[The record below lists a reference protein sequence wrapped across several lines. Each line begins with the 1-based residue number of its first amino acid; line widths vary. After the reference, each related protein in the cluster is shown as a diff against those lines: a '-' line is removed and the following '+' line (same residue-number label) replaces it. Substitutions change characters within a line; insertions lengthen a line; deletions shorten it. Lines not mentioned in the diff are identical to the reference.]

1 MDTVISLIVGFV
13 IGVIVVGIAIEFGIK
28 KTSHA
33 TPASKHTKK
42 WSISEISNPRIM
54 AEYLGDVEL
63 PKDSKILVNKYKD
76 KEMFAGLDVKKNSGI
91 KGNYIV
97 GDDRALILSGPVKK
111 DELGFWTV
119 EKEIIDK
126 LNAEFEE
133 RWDKG
138 TTIKQEDKK

>member
-1 MDTVISLIVGFV
+1 MDIVSLVVGFV
-13 IGVIVVGIAIEFGIK
+13 IGVVVVGIAIEFGIK
-28 KTSHA
+28 KTSR
-33 TPASKHTKK
+33 TMPASKHTKK

-54 AEYLGDVEL
+54 AEYLGNVEL
-63 PKDSKILVNKYKD
+63 PKDSRILVNKYKD
-76 KEMFAGLDVKKNSGI
+76 EEMFAGLDVKKHSGI
-91 KGNYIV
+91 KGNFIV

-133 RWDKG
+133 RWGKG

>member
-1 MDTVISLIVGFV
+1 MDIVSLVVGFI
-13 IGVIVVGIAIEFGIK
+13 IGVVVVGIAIEFGIK
-28 KTSHA
+28 KTSRA
-33 TPASKHTKK
+33 MPASRHAKK

-76 KEMFAGLDVKKNSGI
+76 KEMFAGLDVKKHSGI
-91 KGNYIV
+91 KGNFIV
-97 GDDRALILSGPVKK
+97 GDDRALILSGPIKK
-111 DELGFWTV
+111 NEVGFWTV
-119 EKEIIDK
+119 EKEIVDK

-133 RWDKG
+133 RWNKG

>member
-28 KTSHA
+28 RTSR
-33 TPASKHTKK
+33 TMPASKYTKK

-76 KEMFAGLDVKKNSGI
+76 KEMFAGLDVKKHSGI

-97 GDDRALILSGPVKK
+97 GVDRALILSGPVKK

-133 RWDKG
+133 KWSKG
-138 TTIKQEDKK
+138 TTIKLEEKK